1 MVRNSSS
8 HYCSAN
14 LNHNNLYFSEDTQQ
28 EDKHRIEKRQKLQ
41 LQASS
46 FLLQLTKCL
55 STCKKDVYTLSPNFV
70 KPNVSKLREAVDNA
84 LYVAERIKRVSA
96 RSAASLKQLTQSATT
111 VARLVH
117 IPDSMHSTATKSSY
131 HCLLRIRRFL
141 NLSIRVATVLHAY
154 TEKIAS
160 DIAKS
165 KSKRKIK
172 MTLSDFAREADS
184 RMEVAEHRKQPNT
197 EKTTTPSSSSAH
209 WKASSKAPFSLKP
222 PTLVF
227 DSSIHKEV
235 LLNSMKKK
243 LESLPPVQNQEV
255 QMVEPTYGQGKE
267 CNFDETCRDLHDTL
281 VQSDQK
287 KPEHLVVSVSLHK
300 LSSLKRMGSTVS
312 VLPNISCPPPA
323 KRRARDASRQFIL
336 DDVVDVG
343 VVQGKK
349 DSRPSRG
356 PDYDPGVGE
365 MINDFLWKV
374 RREVVEKQRNGIL
387 NGVKKQS
394 TFKSSCKKR
403 YSPYAAKRSSSSK
416 ALSYQKEQTMKSVI
430 SKTRSLACEPKRK
443 IEYKHTVTSSQSE
456 KMKPPSPN
464 KAPSKSLKVY
474 HGTPCPVAS
483 VPKPA
488 DKGGLIVRIQI
499 QKQPHL
505 SMDELADLVE
515 KKCYPITITESLS
528 ERYARLSFK
537 DPRQYEL
544 TSSVI
549 PRDQYPGLL
558 LQDGGVKFV
567 LRASPLTPVLFQR
580 MMEGRDM
587 NILPKHLLSAAGP
600 QVAAAGVDE
609 SKQPGHKISQSVAP
623 HCSPSS
629 FSSSPMQS
637 FNAVIKDAMDAVVK
651 KRSRAHLKST
661 RRRLHPTLS
670 NELAARKNPQVKANP
685 VLDREEYGG
694 IVGSRVEMNPSGSQG
709 EEQPRKRRLG
719 KVQLSCTIIIT
730 VQSCI

>member
-1 MVRNSSS
+1 M
-8 HYCSAN
+8 
-14 LNHNNLYFSEDTQQ
+14 
-28 EDKHRIEKRQKLQ
+28 EKRQKLQ

-70 KPNVSKLREAVDNA
+70 KPNISKLREAVDNA

-96 RSAASLKQLTQSATT
+96 QSAASLKQLTQSAAT
-111 VARLVH
+111 VVRLVH

-165 KSKRKIK
+165 KSKRNVK
-172 MTLSDFAREADS
+172 MTLSDFAREADG
-184 RMEVAEHRKQPNT
+184 RMEVAEHHKLPNM
-197 EKTTTPSSSSAH
+197 EKATTPSSPSR
-209 WKASSKAPFSLKP
+209 WKASSKAPFFLKP

-227 DSSIHKEV
+227 VSSIHKEV

-243 LESLPPVQNQEV
+243 LENLPPIQSQEV
-255 QMVEPTYGQGKE
+255 QMVEPTTGPGKE

-281 VQSDQK
+281 IQSDQN

-300 LSSLKRMGSTVS
+300 LSSLKRMGSTAS
-312 VLPNISCPPPA
+312 VVPNMCCPPPA
-323 KRRARDASRQFIL
+323 KRRVKDASRQFIFH
-336 DDVVDVG
+336 DVVDVG

-349 DSRPSRG
+349 DSIPSRG

-374 RREVVEKQRNGIL
+374 RCEVVEKQRSGVL

-403 YSPYAAKRSSSSK
+403 YSPYAAKRPCSSK
-416 ALSYQKEQTMKSVI
+416 ALSCLKEETIKSVI
-430 SKTRSLACEPKRK
+430 SKTQSLVCESKRK
-443 IEYKHTVTSSQSE
+443 TEHKHSVASSQSE
-456 KMKPPSPN
+456 KMKPPALN
-464 KAPSKSLKVY
+464 KAPSRLLKVCD
-474 HGTPCPVAS
+474 GPPRPIAS

-488 DKGGLIVRIQI
+488 NKGGLVVRIQI
-499 QKQPHL
+499 QKQPYL
-505 SMDELADLVE
+505 SMDELAALVK

-587 NILPKHLLSAAGP
+587 NILPKNLLSGP
-600 QVAAAGVDE
+600 QGAAAGVDE
-609 SKQPGHKISQSVAP
+609 SSQSGTAMAP
-623 HCSPSS
+623 NCSPSS
-629 FSSSPMQS
+629 SSSSPPMSS

-651 KRSRAHLKST
+651 KRSRAHLKPT

-670 NELAARKNPQVKANP
+670 NELVARKNPRVKA
-685 VLDREEYGG
+685 LDREEYGG
-694 IVGSRVEMNPSGSQG
+694 IVGSGVEVNPSGDHG
-709 EEQPRKRRLG
+709 EEKPRKARLG
-719 KVQLSCTIIIT
+719 KVQLSCTIII
-730 VQSCI
+730 IIIIMY